1 MARKALLDALA
12 SEALS
17 LNDEGLPLAREAA
30 EVFLLAED
38 HFKETRNIVRALSA
52 YIKAPPGEL
61 SEPHTIL
68 EEVKSWKWVQLSFG
82 GATASVA
89 ALGLDQTK
97 RVADLVEHRVALV
110 DGEPCPLC
118 GAAEAAC

>member
-1 MARKALLDALA
+1 MFDQSAIFSRAVSDRSSAWMRLTMARKALLDALA

-17 LNDEGLPLAREAA
+17 LNDESEWTRGLPLAREAA

-68 EEVKSWKWVQLSFG
+68 
-82 GATASVA
+82 
-89 ALGLDQTK
+89 
-97 RVADLVEHRVALV
+97 R
-110 DGEPCPLC
+110 
-118 GAAEAAC
+118 